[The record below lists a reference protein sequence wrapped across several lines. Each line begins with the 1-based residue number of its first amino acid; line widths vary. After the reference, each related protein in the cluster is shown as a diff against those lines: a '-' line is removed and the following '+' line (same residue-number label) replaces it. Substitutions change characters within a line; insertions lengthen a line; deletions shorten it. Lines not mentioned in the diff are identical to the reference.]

1 MGGFDIVTEVT
12 RTPRQLVERYRRIA
26 PSTLGH
32 LIDGHA
38 LDARIEALLPGTRL
52 VGPALTVQTSGR
64 DSSVCHKVIDLI
76 EPGDVVVIAGDGRA
90 DREYACWGEMM
101 MLAAKVAGA
110 AGVVIDGPLTDI
122 EQLRE
127 VGLPV
132 FGRGRVPLTTQL
144 LGEGGA
150 INRPI
155 TCGGVLVNPGDLV
168 LGSDDG
174 VIVLSPDEAVRLYDA
189 ALEEECGDAAYRDE
203 LLSGKRPSEL
213 YDIDGL
219 IDGSFHG

>member
-1 MGGFDIVTEVT
+1 MARFDIATGVSRVS
-12 RTPRQLVERYRRIA
+12 PDLVERYRLIA

-32 LIDGHA
+32 VIDGHA
-38 LDARIEALLPGTRL
+38 LDHRIEALLPGTR
-52 VGPALTVQTSGR
+52 VTGPALTVLTSGR
-64 DSSVCHKVIDLI
+64 DSTVCHKVVDFV
-76 EPGDVVVIAGDGRA
+76 EPGDVIVIAADGRA
-90 DREYACWGEMM
+90 GAEYACWGEMM

-132 FGRGRVPLTTQL
+132 FGRGRSALTTQL

-150 INRPI
+150 INRPLV
-155 TCGGVLVNPGDLV
+155 CGGLLVNPGDLV

-174 VIVLSPDEAVRLYDA
+174 VLVLSPLEAERLYEA
-189 ALEEECGDAAYRDE
+189 AFEEESGDADYRDR
-203 LLSGKRPSEL
+203 LLAGKRPSQL

-219 IDGSFHG
+219 IEGSFHE

>member
-12 RTPRQLVERYRRIA
+12 RTPSQLIERYRRIA

-52 VGPALTVQTSGR
+52 VGPAVTVQTSGR

-90 DREYACWGEMM
+90 VGEYACWGEMM

-110 AGVVIDGPLTDI
+110 AGVVIDGPLTDV

-144 LGEGGA
+144 LGEGGV

-155 TCGGVLVNPGDLV
+155 ICGGVLVNPGDLV

-174 VIVLSPDEAVRLYDA
+174 VLVLSPDEAARLYDA

-219 IDGSFHG
+219 IDGSLHG